1 MFNQSLLREMAS
13 PEAKPCHVAPVPVTR
28 AASEGYLNEY
38 LDATFVRALL
48 VPATMRLLGNLN
60 WWLPFTGVQRH
71 PPALA
76 EYIGEGESEVHT
88 TQAMQD
94 EVMK

>member
-1 MFNQSLLREMAS
+1 MAL
-13 PEAKPCHVAPVPVTR
+13 AV
-28 AASEGYLNEY
+28 L

-60 WWLPFTGVQRH
+60 WWLPFAGVQRH

-76 EYIGEGESEVHT
+76 EYMDAVEPKVCT
-88 TQAMQD
+88 TQTTKD
-94 EVMK
+94 EVLKEASNEKS